1 MSGLNLIVCSPS
13 GPFPPEEKEA
23 AWEKGRDR
31 LDRWRLARVTVSPEE
46 IGLCGCWRVIAVRR
60 ESLDPTAPQ
69 AEPAMETGCYANS
82 LSEAQAE
89 EAALLESIRGHWPAI
104 ENGTHYRRDVT
115 LGEDAR
121 RTANR
126 TGAEVLVSLRNLADG
141 LYELERT
148 AVDTL
153 KSWLERQSFSSAW
166 VLLRR

>member
-1 MSGLNLIVCSPS
+1 M
-13 GPFPPEEKEA
+13 
-23 AWEKGRDR
+23 
-31 LDRWRLARVTVSPEE
+31 
-46 IGLCGCWRVIAVRR
+46 
-60 ESLDPTAPQ
+60 
-69 AEPAMETGCYANS
+69 
-82 LSEAQAE
+82 
-89 EAALLESIRGHWPAI
+89 LESIRGHWPAI
-104 ENGTHYRRDVT
+104 ENWTHYRRDVT
-115 LGEDAR
+115 LGEGAR